1 MNPRISFSRTRVALA
16 LAALCAPGT
25 HGLAWAQTELRNVVV
40 TATRHEAEA
49 DDVPATVTSTTR
61 QQLDRRLPGNTA
73 DLFANEPD
81 MAVSRDARRFGAT
94 RPNIRGLE
102 DNRVV
107 QQVDGVR
114 LTDYY
119 NGGGPT
125 NFTLSAPLGV
135 VPDFL
140 KRVEV
145 VRGAS
150 SSLYGSDAIGG
161 VIGFL
166 TLDPTDLLGADKARA
181 ARVRASYLGAN
192 NERRLTA
199 LGAFRGDES
208 AWRPEFL
215 LGASSARAHET
226 KTMGSVDTT
235 STSRTRANPQSIDDQ
250 GVLAKLVL
258 HPAAG
263 HKLTASVEG
272 RDMTVDTNVLRLSSS
287 LPKVTATQGEDQS
300 KRLRGS
306 LEWEHKMQDGPYDR
320 LHAMVY
326 RQNADTENHNLQR
339 RSSTSA
345 SCSATASG
353 VNSCNVDQYFSF
365 SQDTTGANVQL
376 DKWLKTDGGTHMIT
390 GGVDVSRQKVV
401 EYRDATIYNLTSGT
415 VGKTLAGDSFPLRDF
430 ANGRT
435 NTIGLF
441 AQDEIGGLAGGA
453 LSLTPGLRYD
463 HRTLKPEVDA
473 LARSVL
479 TAIGRDAV
487 EKSDGAWSPK
497 LGAMWRFSPAVAAYG
512 QVARSY
518 RAPNYNEVN
527 GAFRNTVQSYGTSP
541 NADLKPETGIGGELG
556 IKLTSGEWRAQVAVF
571 DNHYKDFIESVYLS
585 CPGDP
590 RCISGLSRTSMAVN
604 LDKVRIHGTEV
615 RGGWAFAPGWHLDG
629 SLARTVGTNQ
639 ETDQPLNSVEPT
651 RLGLIL
657 TREADGWG
665 AEARLRAAARKS
677 RIDDSVDG
685 TYFRTPG
692 YGAVDL
698 SGWATLSRNLRV
710 TAAVNN
716 LFDHKYWLWSDI
728 RKADAANPVGV
739 DFYSQPGRTFSVALQ
754 ADF

>member
-1 MNPRISFSRTRVALA
+1 MKAQTFSRTRIAWALA
-16 LAALCAPGT
+16 TLCAPT
-25 HGLAWAQTELRNVVV
+25 LPGLAWANAADTELRNVVV
-40 TATRHEAEA
+40 TATRYEAEA
-49 DDVPATVTSTTR
+49 DDVPATVTSTR
-61 QQLDRRLPGNTA
+61 REQLDRRLPSNTS
-73 DLFANEPD
+73 DLFADEPD
-81 MAVSRDARRFGAT
+81 LAVSRDARRFGAT

-125 NFTLSAPLGV
+125 NFTLSTPLSV

-145 VRGAS
+145 VRGSA
-150 SSLYGSDAIGG
+150 SSLYGSDAMGG

-166 TLDPTDLLGADKARA
+166 TLDPTDLLGAEKKTA

-192 NERRLTA
+192 DERRLTT
-199 LGAFRGDES
+199 LGAFRLDAGE
-208 AWRPEFL
+208 L
-215 LGASSARAHET
+215 MLGLSMARANET
-226 KTMGSVDTT
+226 DNQGTVDTI
-235 STSRTRANPQSIDDQ
+235 STTRTRPNPQSIEDQ
-250 GVLAKLVL
+250 GVLAKFVL
-258 HPAAG
+258 RPAAG
-263 HKLTASVEG
+263 HKITASLEG
-272 RDMTVDTNVLRLSSS
+272 RDTWSETDVQRLSNG
-287 LPKVTATQGEDQS
+287 LPRVTRTDGDDHA

-306 LEWEHKMQDGPYDR
+306 LEWEHKTRDSFYDR

-326 RQNADTENHNLQR
+326 RQNADTRNRNTQR
-339 RSSTSA
+339 RTNTSS
-345 SCSATASG
+345 SCSASSG
-353 VNSCNVDQYFSF
+353 SGNNCRVEQAFSF

-376 DKWLKTDGGTHMIT
+376 DKWLKAGDNTHMIT
-390 GGVDVSRQKVV
+390 SGVDVSRQKVV
-401 EYRDATIYNLTSGT
+401 EFRDATAYNLTTGAVS
-415 VGKTLAGDSFPLRDF
+415 KTLAGDSFPLRDF
-430 ANGRT
+430 ANGHT
-435 NTIGLF
+435 NSIGVF

-473 LARSVL
+473 LAQSVL
-479 TAIGRDAV
+479 TAINRSAV

-497 LGAMWRFSPAVAAYG
+497 LGALWRFSPAVAAYG
-512 QVARSY
+512 QVSRSY

-527 GAFRNTVQSYGTSP
+527 GAFRNSLLGYGTSP
-541 NADLKPETGIGGELG
+541 NPDLKPETGIGGELG
-556 IKLTSGEWRAQVAVF
+556 LKLASGDWRAQVAVY
-571 DNHYKDFIESVYLS
+571 DNRYKDFIESVRLS
-585 CPGDP
+585 CPSDP
-590 RCISGLSRTSMAVN
+590 RCISGLTNTSMAVN
-604 LDKVRIHGTEV
+604 INKVRIHGTEV
-615 RGGWAFAPGWHLDG
+615 RAGWAFAPGWHLDG
-629 SLARTVGTNQ
+629 SLARTIGTNQ

-665 AEARLRAAARKS
+665 AEARVRAAARKS
-677 RIDDSVDG
+677 RIDESVDG
-685 TYFRTPG
+685 AYFRTPG
-692 YGAVDL
+692 YGVLDL
-698 SGWATLSRNLRV
+698 SGWASISRNLRL

-728 RKADAANPVGV
+728 RKADAANPAAV